1 MNVRLVDVMGN
12 DAAIVQAARISY
24 GDGTKTVSE
33 DRALIRFLMRHRHT
47 TPFEMVAFKFHLRM
61 PIFVARQWLRHRT
74 ASVNE
79 YSARYSVVPD
89 DYWVPD
95 KFRKQSMM
103 NKQCSSSDGEFE
115 NEDLKKRMNVSCEE
129 AFRLYDDLLEAGC
142 SRELARTHLPQSTYT
157 EFYWTINL
165 HNLLHFLELRLDS
178 HAQPEIQECAK
189 GVYDLIKPVIPLT
202 TEAFEDFRLT
212 KIYLSRL
219 EIEAIR
225 EGRKEIPGQGE
236 NREFQEKLKSLGL

>member
-1 MNVRLVDVMGN
+1 MNVRLVDAMGN

-79 YSARYSVVPD
+79 YSARYSIVPD
-89 DYWVPD
+89 D
-95 KFRKQSMM
+95 FRKQSGM
-103 NKQCSSSDGEFE
+103 NKQCSDGEFE
-115 NEDLKKRMNVSCEE
+115 NEELRKRMNVSCEE
-129 AFRLYDDLLEAGC
+129 AFRLYDDLLDAGC
-142 SRELARTHLPQSTYT
+142 SRELARSHLPQSTYT

-165 HNLLHFLELRLDS
+165 HNLLHFLELRIDS
-178 HAQPEIQECAK
+178 HAQPEIQEYAK
-189 GVYDLIKPVIPLT
+189 AVYELIKPVLPLT
-202 TEAFEDFRLT
+202 VEAFEDFRLS
-212 KIYLSRL
+212 KMYLSRL

-236 NREFQEKLKSLGL
+236 NREFQKKLKSLGL

>member
-1 MNVRLVDVMGN
+1 MNVRLVDVMGD
-12 DAAIVQAARISY
+12 DAAIVQAARVSY
-24 GDGTKTVSE
+24 GEGTKAVSD
-33 DRALIRFLMRHRHT
+33 DRALIRYLMRHRHT

-89 DYWVPD
+89 DYWLPD
-95 KFRKQSMM
+95 KFRKQSAS
-103 NKQCSSSDGEFE
+103 NKQGSEGEFE
-115 NEDLKKRMNVSCEE
+115 NDELKKRMTMSCED
-129 AFRLYDDLLEAGC
+129 AFKLYDDLLEAGC
-142 SRELARTHLPQSTYT
+142 SRELARSHLPQCTYT

-165 HNLLHFLELRLDS
+165 HNLLHFLELRMDS
-178 HAQPEIQECAK
+178 HAQPEIQEYARA
-189 GVYDLIKPVIPLT
+189 VYELIKPKVPLT
-202 TEAFEDFRLT
+202 VEAFEDFRLS
-212 KIYLSRL
+212 KMYLSRL

-225 EGRKEIPGQGE
+225 EGRKEIPGKGE